1 MMWYDELFALF
12 DSNHDDNV
20 SLRELIIACAPDIDN
35 NKRIS
40 AHEFELG
47 RHTAVVWVANILATV
62 PSALDD
68 SRINMAEL
76 RAVARDIT
84 HGDIN
89 DDQLAEAKQVLA
101 HVTR

>member
-1 MMWYDELFALF
+1 MWYDELFALF
-12 DSNHDDNV
+12 DSNHDENV

-35 NKRIS
+35 NKLIS
-40 AHEFELG
+40 AYEFELG

-68 SRINMAEL
+68 SRINLAEL

-84 HGDIN
+84 RDAIS
-89 DDQLAEAKQVLA
+89 DDQLVAAKQVLA
-101 HVTR
+101 HVNR